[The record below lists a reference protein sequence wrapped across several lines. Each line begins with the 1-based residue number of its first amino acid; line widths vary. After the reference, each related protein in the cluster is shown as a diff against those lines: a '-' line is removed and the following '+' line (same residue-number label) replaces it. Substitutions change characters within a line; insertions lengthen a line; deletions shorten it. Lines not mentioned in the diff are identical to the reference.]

1 MVQEREAE
9 AEEIRQAITAL
20 GTRARTARFPE
31 PIRQRVVE
39 YVRAGRAGATS
50 WQKLAAG
57 VGLAATTV
65 RHWVQCDSPGPE
77 RRALVPVHVRL
88 AGVGSRERMALR
100 IRTAG
105 GTWLEGAN
113 LEQAIAVLRALG

>member
-9 AEEIRQAITAL
+9 AEEIRQAIAAL

-31 PIRQRVVE
+31 PIRRRVVE
-39 YVRAGRAGATS
+39 YVRAGRADGTS
-50 WQKLAAG
+50 WQELAAG

-65 RHWVQCDSPGPE
+65 HHWMQCDTSGPE

-88 AGVGSRERMALR
+88 AGVGSRERTALR

-113 LEQAIAVLRALG
+113 LAQAITVLRALG